1 MCYISINVLHLSP
14 KTSAME
20 SIQLTTSKD
29 NNEVFINLNKVAAFT
44 KNGKGTRVLYL
55 NGQTLDVK
63 ESLRKVEHLLEHSV
77 LDVCLGDL

>member
-1 MCYISINVLHLSP
+1 MLHIHKCITFAT
-14 KTSAME
+14 KTNDME
-20 SIQLTTSKD
+20 SIQLTSTD
-29 NNEVFINLNKVAAFT
+29 NYEVFINLNKVAAFT

-63 ESLRKVEHLLEHSV
+63 ESLRKVENLLEHSV

>member
-1 MCYISINVLHLSP
+1 MLHIQKCITFAP
-14 KTSAME
+14 KTYFME
-20 SIQLTTSKD
+20 SIQLTSKD
-29 NNEVFINLNKVAAFT
+29 NSEVFINLNKVAAFT

-77 LDVCLGDL
+77 LDVRL

>member
-1 MCYISINVLHLSP
+1 MLHIHKCITFAP

-20 SIQLTTSKD
+20 SIQLTSTD
-29 NNEVFINLNKVAAFT
+29 NNEVYINLNNVAAFT

-63 ESLRKVEHLLEHSV
+63 ESLKKVQYLLEHNV
-77 LDVCLGDL
+77 LDVRL

>member
-1 MCYISINVLHLSP
+1 MLHIHKCITFAP
-14 KTSAME
+14 KTNYME

-44 KNGKGTRVLYL
+44 KNGKGTRVLYVT
-55 NGQTLDVK
+55 GQTLDVK

-77 LDVCLGDL
+77 MDVSLGDL

>member
-1 MCYISINVLHLSP
+1 MYYICP

-20 SIQLTTSKD
+20 SIQLTSKD

-44 KNGKGTRVLYL
+44 KNGKGTRVLYV

-63 ESLRKVEHLLEHSV
+63 ESLKKVQYLLDNCV
-77 LDVCLGDL
+77 LNVSLGDL